1 MTTKLAFNQ
10 IGNSSVNLG
19 DSATGDG
26 VTDETS
32 LVQAA
37 LDSGAKE
44 VIVPHGKIFLCTS
57 TVTRPA
63 DVVIKGT
70 GTIRFNLTVAY
81 DYGLYITTDGGGIEG
96 VKFENVSAVGN
107 TETIRFEDV
116 NNVFFRHNI
125 IEGGHYGLSVQ
136 NVAGVYTVNQDLD
149 ISHNYVT
156 GQIASGFDL
165 AQISN
170 SVVIGNNADTV
181 GRYVPPSN
189 YDGDGFKF
197 RQICKDLTIMGNTA
211 RTCFRDGFDFY
222 DGLINS
228 TVIGNVADNNNLNG
242 FELKGDIAVT
252 DYVFRDN
259 SFIGNIAKGNDNF
272 GFQLQSMRA
281 TAFSGNVAY
290 QNTEGGWLL
299 NDVQECTF
307 ASDKATANFKHG
319 FDIRIASRCT
329 FSGCMAVDN
338 SYVDGTTQNGTYHG
352 FEVLAAADSLD
363 FTGCRALNGT
373 TTGVKG
379 GQGYGINFATGA
391 ADNRV
396 IGGRFEDNVTGD
408 FGGAT
413 STNNFA
419 TFSAGINDFEI
430 RPAGV
435 TSFGTHTAIGAET
448 VTGYI
453 TIKDEGG
460 TSRKIAVVS

>member
-10 IGNSSVNLG
+10 VNNSSVNLG
-19 DSATGDG
+19 DTATGTG
-26 VTDETS
+26 LVDETS

-44 VIVPHGKIFLCTS
+44 VIVPHGKTFLCTS
-57 TVTRPA
+57 TITRPA
-63 DVVIKGT
+63 DVVIKGS
-70 GTIRFNLTVAY
+70 GTIKFNLTVVG
-81 DYGLYITTDGGGIEG
+81 DYGLHVTTDGGGIG
-96 VKFENVSAVGN
+96 DVKFENVSAVAN
-107 TETIRFEDV
+107 TETVRLEDV
-116 NNVFFRHNI
+116 NNVFVKGI
-125 IEGGHYGLSVQ
+125 EIEGGHYGLSVQ
-136 NVAGVYTVNQDLD
+136 NVAAVYTVNQDLD
-149 ISHNYVT
+149 ISGNYIHDT
-156 GQIASGFDL
+156 ASSGFDL
-165 AQISN
+165 GQISN
-170 SVVIGNNADTV
+170 CVVANNIAVDCGT
-181 GRYVPPSN
+181 
-189 YDGDGFKF
+189 DGFKF
-197 RQICKDLTIMGNTA
+197 RQVCKDLSIIGNNA
-211 RTCFRDGFDFY
+211 RTCTRDGFDFY

-228 TVIGNVADNNNLNG
+228 VVIGNVADNNTLNG

-259 SFIGNIAKGNDNF
+259 SFIGNVAKGNDNF

-281 TAFSGNVAY
+281 TAFSGNTAY

-299 NDVQECTF
+299 NEVQECTF